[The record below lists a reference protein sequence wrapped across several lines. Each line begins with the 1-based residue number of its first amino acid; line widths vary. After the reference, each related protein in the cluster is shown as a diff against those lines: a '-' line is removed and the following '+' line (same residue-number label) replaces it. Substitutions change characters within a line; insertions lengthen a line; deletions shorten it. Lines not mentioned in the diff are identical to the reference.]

1 MKTKTKLRILTLLAG
16 ISLLS
21 FTVLNC
27 SSPDS
32 SPAEESSLET
42 LVEGVFQYM
51 SPINGIALVYDNYY
65 SYTYATSDSTMEAIT
80 GTYEISND
88 TATNTV
94 LYSNNE
100 KMVGYKFKWKLD
112 SINGDTVSFVTF
124 NMNGEETERF
134 KALKIK

>member
-42 LVEGVFQYM
+42 LVEGVYQYT
-51 SPINGIALVYDNYY
+51 SPMKGISLMYDNYY
-65 SYTYATSDSTMEAIT
+65 SYTYATSDSTMEAIS